1 VDAGPGW
8 HVVELMGQVQDEWLE
23 DDTNLALWEDE
34 KTTLSQRR
42 ILMTMWAADAHERW
56 LQAIYD
62 KVSELMR

>member
-1 VDAGPGW
+1 
-8 HVVELMGQVQDEWLE
+8 MGQVQDEWLE